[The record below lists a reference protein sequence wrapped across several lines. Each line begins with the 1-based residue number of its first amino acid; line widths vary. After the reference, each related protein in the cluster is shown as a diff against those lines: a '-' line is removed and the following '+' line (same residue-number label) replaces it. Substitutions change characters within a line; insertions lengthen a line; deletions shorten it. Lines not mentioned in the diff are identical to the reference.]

1 MNELS
6 GKGSSVAE
14 RIARMFLDIGVVKLN
29 TKTPYT
35 WASGW
40 KSPIYCDGRI
50 SLSYPQVRSYIK
62 QSLVDLIRKRFP
74 DTEAIAGVATAGI
87 PQGAL
92 VADMLDLPFL
102 YVRSKP
108 KGHGMENLVEGEV
121 IREQKVVVIEDLVST
136 GGSSLG
142 AVAALD
148 LSGMEVL
155 GLVSVFTYGFDL
167 ARERFA
173 EADVAFTSLCSYDIL
188 VKEAVEQELISAKDL
203 VSLQEWRANPEV
215 WGQNS

>member
-121 IREQKVVVIEDLVST
+121 IKEQKVVVIEDLVST

-173 EADVAFTSLCSYDIL
+173 EADVAFTSLCNYDIL